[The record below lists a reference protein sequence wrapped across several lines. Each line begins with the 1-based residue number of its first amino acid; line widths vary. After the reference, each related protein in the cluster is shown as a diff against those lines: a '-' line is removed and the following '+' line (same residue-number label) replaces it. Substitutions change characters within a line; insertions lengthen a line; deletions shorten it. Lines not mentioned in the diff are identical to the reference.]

1 MNKKTTAASDIYLMS
16 ASGQNLRQLTNHPA
30 DDCDP
35 SWSPD
40 GRQIA
45 FVSARDGEEVT
56 AIYIMDTSGNSLR
69 RLTNDANLIG
79 ITSTNWSPDGRHIA
93 FASWFIGKGAKNKG
107 SGIYTINQDG
117 KNLRLITE
125 NLDLTPFE
133 SPKWSPDGKQILFTA
148 SVQEQGKKQVPTMI
162 SI

>member
-1 MNKKTTAASDIYLMS
+1 MARSSQAQGGILNKKTTATSDIYLMS
-16 ASGQNLRQLTNHPA
+16 ASGQNLRQLTKHPA

-93 FASWFIGKGAKNKG
+93 FASWFIGK
-107 SGIYTINQDG
+107 
-117 KNLRLITE
+117 
-125 NLDLTPFE
+125 
-133 SPKWSPDGKQILFTA
+133 
-148 SVQEQGKKQVPTMI
+148 
-162 SI
+162 